1 MSRIIVVGAGVGG
14 LIAAKKLAEAG
25 HDVTVLEKNKKE
37 NVAYDQSD
45 SGLKYPKA
53 IGASATK

>member
-25 HDVTVLEKNKKE
+25 HDVTVLEKNKKK
-37 NVAYDQSD
+37 NVAYEKSD
-45 SGLKYPKA
+45 SVDV
-53 IGASATK
+53 